1 MNPRA
6 ATTPNGKHIPLL
18 PSFEPTAAMPKRA
31 RTVVDR
37 HGWAREHAE
46 QPMQAQSRRTAV
58 FTLVSKV
65 MTRTSAL
72 RGGAVVGLLL
82 GAAISAPAIGADQA
96 SIPNFAPNPNV
107 GWVASGKGF
116 GVDFVAPPSGPGPV
130 TNNPAYP
137 YYTNAE
143 AARLGKRPTYR
154 VADLTNPIL
163 KPWAV
168 EQMKKAND
176 EVLAGKIPFTADS
189 RCWPAGVPS
198 WLLFP
203 ANQVRFIQTPKEVVM
218 TWQQDAQIRRVYLDV
233 PHSENPQPSWYGES
247 VGHYEGGDTL
257 VVDTIGQN
265 DKTFVDNYRT
275 PHTTQLHVTER
286 FKLIDGGRTIEV
298 NIHVEDPGAFNM
310 PWNAIQRYRRTEDNP
325 MPEMVCA
332 ENNVSYFGYDVTPI
346 PHADKPDF

>member
-1 MNPRA
+1 VTRKSA
-6 ATTPNGKHIPLL
+6 
-18 PSFEPTAAMPKRA
+18 
-31 RTVVDR
+31 
-37 HGWAREHAE
+37 
-46 QPMQAQSRRTAV
+46 RTAV
-58 FTLVSKV
+58 T
-65 MTRTSAL
+65 AI
-72 RGGAVVGLLL
+72 GLLF
-82 GAAISAPAIGADQA
+82 GAATLAPAIGAEQA
-96 SIPNFAPNPNV
+96 PIPNFAPNPNV

-130 TNNPAYP
+130 TNNPNYP

-163 KPWAV
+163 MPWAI

-176 EVLAGKIPFTADS
+176 EVIAGKIPFTADS
-189 RCWPAGVPS
+189 RCYPAGVPS

-203 ANQVRFIQTPKEVVM
+203 ANQVRFFQNPKEVVM
-218 TWQQDAQIRRVYLDV
+218 LWQQDAQIRHVYLDV
-233 PHSENPQPSWYGES
+233 PHSENPRPSWYGES
-247 VGHYEGGDTL
+247 VGHYENGDTL

-275 PHTTQLHVTER
+275 PHTTQLHVIER

-310 PWNAIQRYRRTEDNP
+310 PWNAIQRYRRTEDSP

-332 ENNVSYFGYDVTPI
+332 ENNVGYFSYDVTPI
-346 PHADKPDF
+346 PNAGMPDF